1 MVLINKIEFEKQNAS
16 KRYNKKKINGN
27 KSKYNRNIKNKIQV
41 DAQGQLEDNQNAY
54 CTVK

>member
-1 MVLINKIEFEKQNAS
+1 MLINKIEFEKQNAS